1 MSGGFFEYDQY
12 RIGRMA
18 DSIEQELKNQGK
30 KKPKDDLW
38 GTEDYYEKY
47 PEDRFY
53 PTYTALVQ
61 EKLREAVNALRQAE
75 IYAHRVDWFLS
86 GDDGE
91 DNFPERLSS
100 DLEEFMKSK
109 KYLKTK

>member
-1 MSGGFFEYDQY
+1 MSGGFFEYDRY

-18 DSIEQELKNQGK
+18 DSIEQELIKQGK
-30 KKPKDDLW
+30 QKPKDELFR
-38 GTEDYYEKY
+38 TEDFYKQY
-47 PEDRFY
+47 PEDKFFT
-53 PTYTALVQ
+53 TYSLMVQ
-61 EKLREAVNALRQAE
+61 QKLKEAVNALRIAE

-109 KYLKTK
+109 KFLK